1 MQLKDQES
9 TLQYIHISI
18 PEILLGHIKSKN
30 SWQNYDQ
37 EWSYRLDPP
46 HASHPFQRDLYII
59 KSKNIEQE
67 DIKLLLDNIINKNN
81 KETQNIEGAKKIIK
95 EIISEPSKLI
105 SNNFSTQIEEL
116 LLDREKEYHYLVC
129 KNYKIIYSVDKE
141 NKQIQIADVFD
152 TRQNPVKLK
161 RTK

>member
-67 DIKLLLDNIINKNN
+67 DIKLLLDNIIIKNN
-81 KETQNIEGAKKIIK
+81 KETQNIEGAKRIIK
-95 EIISEPSKLI
+95 EILDLSNNIPIENWLEDTENRSIIESMIDKNKIKLI
-105 SNNFSTQIEEL
+105 
-116 LLDREKEYHYLVC
+116 D
-129 KNYKIIYSVDKE
+129 II
-141 NKQIQIADVFD
+141 
-152 TRQNPVKLK
+152 
-161 RTK
+161 

>member
-30 SWQNYDQ
+30 SWQNYDK

-67 DIKLLLDNIINKNN
+67 DIKLLLDNIIIKNN

-95 EIISEPSKLI
+95 EILDL
-105 SNNFSTQIEEL
+105 SNNISIENWLE
-116 LLDREKEYHYLVC
+116 DTGNRSIIESMID
-129 KNYKIIYSVDKE
+129 KNKI
-141 NKQIQIADVFD
+141 
-152 TRQNPVKLK
+152 KLMDII
-161 RTK
+161 

>member
-1 MQLKDQES
+1 MQLEDQES

-67 DIKLLLDNIINKNN
+67 DIKLLLDNIIIKNN

-95 EIISEPSKLI
+95 EILDL
-105 SNNFSTQIEEL
+105 SNNIPIENWLE
-116 LLDREKEYHYLVC
+116 DTGNRSIIESMID
-129 KNYKIIYSVDKE
+129 KNKI
-141 NKQIQIADVFD
+141 
-152 TRQNPVKLK
+152 KLMDII
-161 RTK
+161 